1 MKFTDT
7 QFVQAVELIQ
17 TIEQGKTRKDKRRAS
32 RTAIR
37 VPVGIKLTVDS
48 SSQWGVAKLHDI
60 SPRGAKLEVQCAMEA
75 GSSFLL
81 RLPSK
86 DGKGLAAP
94 LICRVAHCVKERLC
108 YLIGAE
114 FVGQYTPPA
123 PTSAGEKAANM
134 NRIQHSILD

>member
-7 QFVQAVELIQ
+7 QFIQAVELIQ
-17 TIEQGKTRKDKRRAS
+17 TVEQGKTRKDKRRAA

-48 SSQWGVAKLHDI
+48 SSGWGVAKLHDI
-60 SPRGAKLEVQCAMEA
+60 SPRGAKLEVQSAMEM

-86 DGKGLAAP
+86 EGKGLAQP

-108 YLIGAE
+108 YMIGAE
-114 FVGQYTPPA
+114 FIGQFTA
-123 PTSAGEKAANM
+123 AKSAGDNAADLS
-134 NRIQHSILD
+134 RIQRSILD